1 MEIVLYQINE
11 DRDFNEVEFMDYQYT
26 EQFGI
31 DPFSY
36 DRVWSGHLEATT
48 MDDVYATLNL
58 DMKPDNYNGRSMSVS
73 DICEVIGENGQS
85 KFYFVDRGA
94 AFREVPFDPSLTTA
108 TKEREITVLACYPGK
123 TAEVIKL
130 PNTLKAKQQFVGG
143 YIEATYPSIDPI
155 AIIVN
160 EEGKINGLP
169 LNRALY
175 NDSGEMVDIVAGPM
189 MVVGLTEDD
198 FGSLRGELLEKYTEK
213 FKHPEKFMQFGDRI
227 MAFKIPE
234 KKQEEERTQKHH
246 IRR

>member
-11 DRDFNEVEFMDYQYT
+11 ERDYNECEFMDYNYT
-26 EQFGI
+26 QQFGI

-48 MDDVYATLNL
+48 LDGVFATLNQDL
-58 DMKPDNYNGRSMSVS
+58 RPDNYNGRSMSVS
-73 DICEVIGENGQS
+73 DICEVISTDGQS
-85 KFYFVDRGA
+85 KFYFVDTGA
-94 AFREVPFDPSLTTA
+94 SFREVDFDTSLTREA
-108 TKEREITVLACYPGK
+108 KEREITVLACYPGK
-123 TAEVIKL
+123 TAEVITI

-143 YIEATYPSIDPI
+143 HIEAAYPNADPI
-155 AIIVN
+155 AIIMN
-160 EEGKINGLP
+160 EEGKIDGLP

-175 NDSGEMVDIVAGPM
+175 TEDGQMYDIVAGPM

-198 FGSLRGELLEKYTEK
+198 FGSLHGDLLEKYMEK
-213 FKHPEKFMQFGDRI
+213 FKHPERFMMFGDQI

-234 KKQEEERTQKHH
+234 RQQNEDQTQKHH

>member
-26 EQFGI
+26 AQFGI

-48 MDDVYATLNL
+48 LEGAFATLNQ
-58 DMKPDNYNGRSMSVS
+58 DIKPDNYNGRSMSVS
-73 DICEVIGENGQS
+73 DICEIIGADGQS
-85 KFYFVDRGA
+85 KFYFVDTIS
-94 AFREVPFDPSLTTA
+94 FKEVQFDASLTTA

-123 TAEVIKL
+123 TAEVIKM
-130 PNTLKAKQQFVGG
+130 PNTLKAKQNFVGG
-143 YIEATYPSIDPI
+143 YIEATYPSSDPI

-175 NDSGEMVDIVAGPM
+175 TDDGQMIDIVAGPM
-189 MVVGLTEDD
+189 MVVGLTEDN

-213 FKHPEKFMQFGDRI
+213 FKHPERFMKFGDQV

-234 KKQEEERTQKHH
+234 QKQTEDRTQKQHRH
-246 IRR
+246 R